1 MSRITEAE
9 ISKAVLDILAAEP
22 RGEATMAR
30 LKQLIPRH
38 VTLSAEDSVQS
49 TTRPAEQI
57 WEQQVRNIT
66 SHHNAEGNIINDG
79 YAERIDGGLRIT
91 AMGRAHVAQP

>member
-9 ISKAVLDILAAEP
+9 ISRAVLVILAAEP
-22 RGEATMAR
+22 GGEASMSR
-30 LKQLIPRH
+30 LKEMIPRH
-38 VTLSAEDSVQS
+38 VRLSDSDLVQS
-49 TTRPAEQI
+49 TTRPNEQL

-66 SHHNAEGNIINDG
+66 SHHNVEGNIINDG

-91 AMGRAHVAQP
+91 AAGRIHVG